1 MRGLAWRTVC
11 TVRVFFLRGA
21 AAGAAANVRRGA
33 LALRSESEMQA
44 LRQRI
49 ADLNATIV
57 SPECKVRVDVG
68 VFLPFMTMESL
79 KIIADDHG

>member
-1 MRGLAWRTVC
+1 MP
-11 TVRVFFLRGA
+11 
-21 AAGAAANVRRGA
+21 
-33 LALRSESEMQA
+33 ALRK
-44 LRQRI
+44 RI